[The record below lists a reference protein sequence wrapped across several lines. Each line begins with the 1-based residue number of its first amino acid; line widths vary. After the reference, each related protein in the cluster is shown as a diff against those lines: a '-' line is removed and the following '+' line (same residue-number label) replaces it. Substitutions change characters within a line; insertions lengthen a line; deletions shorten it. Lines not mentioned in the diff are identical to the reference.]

1 MIMKISIKKCFK
13 KFVKEKLDEIKDLTY
28 DINSD
33 YLTNYFK
40 GNTIKKGFDD
50 FSNSI
55 ELFYKI
61 QSVEMKLK
69 KAKNCRIYLNQI

>member
-1 MIMKISIKKCFK
+1 MKISIKKCFK

-55 ELFYKI
+55 ELF
-61 QSVEMKLK
+61 
-69 KAKNCRIYLNQI
+69 